1 MTTAAI
7 DRLNRDFAIDK
18 HVHFES
24 GPGGLVVA
32 KVNNSHATA
41 MVALQGAHVMT
52 YQPQGQEPV
61 LWLSAYA
68 KFAPGKSIRGGV
80 PICWPWFGPHASEPG
95 FPGHG
100 FARTVLWEVLS
111 TQVTSAAATRLV
123 FRLAASSKNLQQWPH
138 PSDVTLTVTIGKQLE
153 LDLAT
158 VNNDKQAVIV
168 GDALHTYFAVGDVR
182 KIAIHGLEGC
192 PYIDKVGMAKRSVQ
206 AGGVSIGEEV
216 DRIYLD
222 SARDC
227 VIEDPQLQRRIR
239 IAKKNSH
246 STIVWNPWIDK
257 AAKMGDFGPD
267 GYLGMVCVESANAD
281 VDVVSIPPG
290 GEHHLQVVYS
300 VEAMSGKE

>member
-1 MTTAAI
+1 MTTADI
-7 DRLNRDFAIDK
+7 DRLNREFAIDK
-18 HVHFES
+18 HIHFES

-32 KVNNSHATA
+32 KINNAHASA

-52 YQPQGQEPV
+52 YQPRGQEPV
-61 LWLSAYA
+61 LWLSEHA
-68 KFAPGKSIRGGV
+68 KFAAGKSIRGGV
-80 PICWPWFGPHASEPG
+80 PICWPWFGPHASESS

-111 TQVTSAAATRLV
+111 TQVTGEGATRLV
-123 FRLAASSKNLQQWPH
+123 MRLAEASRNLQQWPH
-138 PSDVTLTVTIGKQLE
+138 ATEVTLTATIGKQLE
-153 LDLAT
+153 LDLTT
-158 VNNDKQAVIV
+158 VNNATQAVIV
-168 GDALHTYFAVGDVR
+168 GDALHTYFTVGDVR

-192 PYIDKVGMAKRSVQ
+192 PYIDKVNGSKRSVQ
-206 AGGVSIGEEV
+206 TGGVTIGAEV

-227 VIEDPQLQRRIR
+227 VIDDPQLQRRLR
-239 IAKKNSH
+239 IAKKNSR

-257 AAKMGDFGPD
+257 AVKMGDFGPD

-281 VDVVSIPPG
+281 ADVVKIPPG

-300 VEAMSGKE
+300 VEPIGG